1 VKKEFTKLLQENQGI
16 VYKICNIYFFNRP
29 EKEDYF
35 QDIVIELWKAFPNF
49 KKQSKFSTWMYRV
62 ALNTA
67 IDLLRREKTQPHLIG
82 LSRQEL
88 ELQDSQSKEN
98 TTQQD
103 KLYRAINLLSEVEKA
118 IIILYLE
125 DYSYKEIS
133 EIIGISETYTGVK
146 INRIKVEL
154 QKKLNH
160 GNK

>member
-16 VYKICNIYFFNRP
+16 IHKVCNIYFYDRL
-29 EKEDYF
+29 EKEDYI
-35 QDIVIELWKAFPNF
+35 QEIIIEVWKAFPNF

-62 ALNTA
+62 VLNSA
-67 IDLLRREKTQPHLIG
+67 IDILRKEKNQPQYIK
-82 LSRQEL
+82 LSKSEL
-88 ELQDSQSKEN
+88 EIADYQTNKESEKKE
-98 TTQQD
+98 
-103 KLYRAINLLSEVEKA
+103 KLYWAINKLSEIEKA

-146 INRIKVEL
+146 INRIKTEL

-160 GNK
+160 GN